1 VYQVCNFF
9 FFHKY
14 LEDLQYYQILYVFIV
29 ENQSTELGTWLN
41 DLNSCSIL
49 GETISDVS
57 IYYLKKYI
65 TSLFDTQ

>member
-1 VYQVCNFF
+1 MIYNI
-9 FFHKY
+9 
-14 LEDLQYYQILYVFIV
+14 YYILYFFIV

-57 IYYLKKYI
+57 IIVL
-65 TSLFDTQ
+65 